1 MQKKLKDIRVKNYG
15 VGGYGTYQSLL
26 LLEEKLKNHN
36 NVETII
42 YFYINAHRSRNIG
55 DASWL
60 SNLNKFSRRG
70 HLSLPYADLDKDG
83 ILIRNNPSEYI
94 KLPFREYSA
103 LVTRIEKKIMRMKF
117 FSQYNDKTEIL
128 YKILIEMK
136 KLSKNNSS
144 KFFFINL
151 DSDKEYFLS
160 YENFFKINNINFADC
175 GYSNITD
182 EYRVKND
189 GHPNHKLH
197 KIYAACIY
205 ESVFE

>member
-1 MQKKLKDIRVKNYG
+1 MGKIKISKKSV
-15 VGGYGTYQSLL
+15 
-26 LLEEKLKNHN
+26 
-36 NVETII
+36 
-42 YFYINAHRSRNIG
+42 
-55 DASWL
+55 L
-60 SNLNKFSRRG
+60 SKKVSVSHYPNLNENE
-70 HLSLPYADLDKDG
+70 Y
-83 ILIRNNPSEYI
+83 LICSE
-94 KLPFREYSA
+94 
-103 LVTRIEKKIMRMKF
+103 
-117 FSQYNDKTEIL
+117 TEIL